1 MKWIIGI
8 VLLILI
14 WLFVCINYGE
24 TYKING
30 IVYDKSMTSGRDGDV
45 AYYHVLVKYDDGST
59 EDITG
64 VENYTRFEKGV
75 RYTFTKSRLNFHKK

>member
-1 MKWIIGI
+1 MKWIIVI
-8 VLLILI
+8 VLFIVI

-30 IVYDKSMTSGRDGDV
+30 IVYDKSITSGSNGSV
-45 AYYHVLVKYDDGST
+45 AYYHVLIKYDNGVT

-64 VENYTRFEKGV
+64 INDYTRFEKGV